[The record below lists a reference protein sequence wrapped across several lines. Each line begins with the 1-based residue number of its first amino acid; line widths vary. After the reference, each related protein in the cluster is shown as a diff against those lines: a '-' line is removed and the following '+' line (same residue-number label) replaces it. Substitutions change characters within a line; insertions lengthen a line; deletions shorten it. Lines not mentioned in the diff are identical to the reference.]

1 MKVRAVDI
9 LHNLKEWDSEIL
21 GRYKMEDYE
30 RESLIEILEEV
41 VKNDVAV
48 SQREL

>member
-9 LHNLKEWDSEIL
+9 LHNLKEWDSSIL

-30 RESLIEILEEV
+30 RECLIEILEKV
-41 VKNDVAV
+41 VKDGVEV
-48 SQREL
+48 SQGKL

>member
-30 RESLIEILEEV
+30 R
-41 VKNDVAV
+41 
-48 SQREL
+48 